1 MTGLA
6 FFLEDRM
13 SVTIAV
19 GAQWGDEGKGK
30 IIDLLGSKAELV
42 VRYQGGANAGHTVK
56 INEKK
61 FILHMIPSGVLND
74 NTTSCIGNGVVFD
87 YESFIAELEMLKKE
101 GIVPDGRLFLSP
113 YSHVV
118 MPYHKEI
125 DRALENNR
133 KNKIGTTF
141 KGIGPAYQDKVSRCG
156 IRVADIIDEE
166 YFPVVLKNNIELKNN
181 MFEKI
186 FGEKNKFDYETIYND
201 CLKKFDLIKKYV
213 KDVSIII
220 DEALI
225 KKQSI
230 LFEGAQGTLLD
241 IDFGT
246 YPFVTSSNTTSG
258 GVCTGT
264 GISPTKINNVLG
276 VMKAYTTRVGNGPFV
291 TELFDETGKYLQEKG
306 HEVGATTGRQRRCGW
321 FDALIARYSARIN
334 GLTSIALTKIDVL
347 GGLDKIKVCV
357 GYKYKNEILKEFIPL
372 ANVLENCEPVYEE
385 IDGWKEDISEIK
397 EYSKLPEN
405 TRKYIDHIEKVSGV
419 RVEIVSVGPERN
431 QSIFR

>member
-1 MTGLA
+1 
-6 FFLEDRM
+6 M
-13 SVTIAV
+13 SVIIAV

-30 IIDLLGSKAELV
+30 IIDLLSSKTELV

-74 NTTSCIGNGVVFD
+74 NTISCIGNGVVFD
-87 YESFIAELEMLKKE
+87 YESFMAELETLKKE

-118 MPYHKEI
+118 MPYHKET

-141 KGIGPAYQDKVSRCG
+141 KGIGPAYQDKISRCG
-156 IRVADIIDEE
+156 IRVADILDED
-166 YFPVVLKNNIELKNN
+166 YFPVVLKNNIELKNQ
-181 MFEKI
+181 MFEGI
-186 FGEKNKFDYETIYND
+186 FGEKNKFDYDTIYND
-201 CLKKFDLIKKYV
+201 CKSKFAIIKKYV
-213 KDVSIII
+213 KDVSLII
-220 DEALI
+220 DEAL
-225 KKQSI
+225 KKNHSI

-241 IDFGT
+241 IDHGT
-246 YPFVTSSNTTSG
+246 YPYVTSSNTTSG

-264 GISPTKINNVLG
+264 GISPTKIDRVMG

-291 TELFDETGKYLQEKG
+291 TELFDETGKHLSEKG
-306 HEVGATTGRQRRCGW
+306 HEVGATTGRPRRCGYY
-321 FDALIARYSARIN
+321 DALIARYSARIN
-334 GLTSIALTKIDVL
+334 GLTSLALTKIDVL

-357 GYKYKNEILKEFIPL
+357 GYKYKNEILKEFVPL
-372 ANVLENCEPVYEE
+372 VNILEKCEPVYEE
-385 IDGWKEDISEIK
+385 VDGWKEDISDIK
-397 EYSKLPEN
+397 EYSKLPVN
-405 TRKYIDHIEKVSGV
+405 TRKYIDYIEKVSGV
-419 RVEIVSVGPERN
+419 PVEIVSVGPERN